1 MFINEMAKEIEAIEN
16 KITEI
21 ESKMDYIFRSFLPE
35 DDGVMEMVM
44 SLAEKIT
51 YLKDKKEKL
60 EQTFWSLI

>member
-1 MFINEMAKEIEAIEN
+1 
-16 KITEI
+16 
-21 ESKMDYIFRSFLPE
+21 MDYIFRSFLPE
-35 DDGVMEMVM
+35 DDGVMEIVM

>member
-1 MFINEMAKEIEAIEN
+1 MFINEIAKEIEA
-16 KITEI
+16 I

-35 DDGVMEMVM
+35 DDGVMEMVI